1 VTRRA
6 LVPSLVALVCFG
18 PLLLA
23 LALRY
28 GPFDIGWLPSLPGSR
43 VLLAPPVVTPPGWL
57 AARSARPTAGYRW
70 FLIYARMSACDRAC
84 AHDLERLRQVQAALG
99 RDVDR
104 VQRVF
109 LHGGA
114 ASAPDPAL
122 ELRSLQDPPGEDVA
136 RALAG
141 DARELLLGRVYI
153 GDPQGRL
160 VAGYPADVAQK
171 ELLRDL
177 KRLLAAGGTN

>member
-1 VTRRA
+1 
-6 LVPSLVALVCFG
+6 LVPALVALVCFG

-23 LALRY
+23 VALRY
-28 GPFDIGWLPSLPGSR
+28 GPFELGWLPSLPGSR
-43 VLLAPPVVTPPGWL
+43 ELLAPPVATPLGWL
-57 AARSARPTAGYRW
+57 APVSAGSTAPYRW

-84 AHDLERLRQVQAALG
+84 ARDLERLRQVQAALG

-109 LHGGA
+109 LHVGA
-114 ASAPDPAL
+114 VTAPDPAL
-122 ELRSLQDPPGEDVA
+122 ELRSLDGPPGEEVA
-136 RALAG
+136 RALDS
-141 DARELLLGRVYI
+141 DARELVLGRVYI

-160 VAGYPADVAQK
+160 VAGYPPDVAQK

-177 KRLLAAGGTN
+177 KRLLAVGGTN